1 MPNTN
6 TPMTE
11 PLRPVTVPGL
21 PKLHNRRP
29 TLRRPIP
36 ATNVA
41 HALAVCAMLMVLAA
55 SPIAAQKPPDN
66 PGTASGD
73 TGRCSV
79 SSVREN
85 LAGLMGTVQN
95 WAEVVAVTRTAQWMA
110 ITCGGAYYEGDASTV
125 IGPVDLEA
133 GQYIVSYAVQTGQGY
148 RSWLLDI
155 ESTGDVHI
163 SGSVLLNDSG
173 GSWSGDALFSVD
185 DDTSALFQVEAS
197 SAHWQFTIT
206 RVE

>member
-1 MPNTN
+1 MPNLN
-6 TPMTE
+6 TPMTDT
-11 PLRPVTVPGL
+11 LRPVTVPGL
-21 PKLHNRRP
+21 PKLHNHRP
-29 TLRRPIP
+29 TLRCPRL

-41 HALAVCAMLMVLAA
+41 HAALACAMLMVLAA

-66 PGTASGD
+66 PGTTDDG
-73 TGRCSV
+73 GRCSV

-95 WAEVVAVTRTAQWMA
+95 WAEVVAVMRTAQWMA
-110 ITCGGAYYEGDASTV
+110 ITCGGAYYEGQTSTV

-133 GQYIVSYAVQTGQGY
+133 GQYIVSYVVETGQGY